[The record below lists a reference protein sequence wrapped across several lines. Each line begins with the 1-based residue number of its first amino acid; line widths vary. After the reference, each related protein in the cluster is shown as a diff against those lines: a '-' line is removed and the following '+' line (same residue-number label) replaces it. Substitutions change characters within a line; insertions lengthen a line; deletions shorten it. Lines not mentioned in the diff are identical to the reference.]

1 MENKEEKLT
10 NALNQIKDQFG
21 EDSLANLAMKVPS
34 KKTQE
39 TLDYNKLQHEKE
51 TTQSAPHSTAKEQ
64 SPKSNEFEVVK

>member
-39 TLDYNKLQHEKE
+39 TLDYNKLQHEKGA
-51 TTQSAPHSTAKEQ
+51 TQPSTDQEEYH
-64 SPKSNEFEVVK
+64 KSSEVNK